1 LPLSV
6 DFSDDNEGAD
16 FERTVSGLL
25 GFKRMT
31 VSATL
36 TDLETLVELAR
47 TMDSLMV
54 VLVVRVVVE
63 VVVYGVPARTILLAT
78 V

>member
-1 LPLSV
+1 MLLSV
-6 DFSDDNEGAD
+6 DFSDDIEVAV

-36 TDLETLVELAR
+36 TDLETLEELAG
-47 TMDSLMV
+47 TMDSLVV